1 MALMIF
7 RSPLPEVSI
16 PEIALTPFVFARA
29 RERGAKPALIDGVSG
44 RIITY
49 AELDE
54 AVRRVASALA
64 ARGFGKGDVFAIFSP
79 NTVEYPIAFHA
90 VSLLGGIVT
99 TLNPLC
105 IAEEVA
111 KQLADSRAKYL
122 ITSPALLACA
132 HEASSQLNLREL
144 FVFGEAEGAT
154 SFSELYEGD
163 GDVPTVEI
171 DPREDLVALPYSSG
185 TTGLS
190 KGVMLTHR
198 NLVANVL
205 QTEAMKHADASDTFA
220 CVLPLFHIYGLNV
233 IMNFGLYAGATSV
246 VLPRYDLDALLG
258 VFERHRVTMA
268 HVVPPIMIALA
279 RHPAV
284 ARYDLKSLRSVFS
297 GAAPLGGQITQ
308 EVSERLSC
316 NVRQGYGMTETSP
329 VTHMTPFEHEMIK
342 PGSVGIVVPNT
353 ECKIVDIETGAELDA
368 NREGEICVRGPQ
380 VMKGYLNRPD
390 ATQATI
396 DSEGWLHTGDIGCAD
411 DDGHFF
417 IVDRKKEL
425 IKYKGFQVAPAELE
439 ALLLT
444 HPSVAD
450 CAVIPAPD
458 EEAGEVPKAF
468 VVLKDEHTATC
479 EELIA
484 FVASHVAPHKKIR
497 RVEFISQIP
506 KSPSGKILRRLLVAR
521 ERAARESS

>member
-1 MALMIF
+1 MIF

-205 QTEAMKHADASDTFA
+205 QTEAM
-220 CVLPLFHIYGLNV
+220 
-233 IMNFGLYAGATSV
+233 
-246 VLPRYDLDALLG
+246 
-258 VFERHRVTMA
+258 
-268 HVVPPIMIALA
+268 
-279 RHPAV
+279 
-284 ARYDLKSLRSVFS
+284 
-297 GAAPLGGQITQ
+297 
-308 EVSERLSC
+308 
-316 NVRQGYGMTETSP
+316 
-329 VTHMTPFEHEMIK
+329 
-342 PGSVGIVVPNT
+342 
-353 ECKIVDIETGAELDA
+353 
-368 NREGEICVRGPQ
+368 
-380 VMKGYLNRPD
+380 
-390 ATQATI
+390 
-396 DSEGWLHTGDIGCAD
+396 
-411 DDGHFF
+411 
-417 IVDRKKEL
+417 
-425 IKYKGFQVAPAELE
+425 
-439 ALLLT
+439 
-444 HPSVAD
+444 
-450 CAVIPAPD
+450 
-458 EEAGEVPKAF
+458 
-468 VVLKDEHTATC
+468 
-479 EELIA
+479 
-484 FVASHVAPHKKIR
+484 
-497 RVEFISQIP
+497 
-506 KSPSGKILRRLLVAR
+506 
-521 ERAARESS
+521 

>member
-1 MALMIF
+1 MIF
-7 RSPLPEVSI
+7 CSPLPEVSI
-16 PEIALTPFVFARA
+16 PEIALTPFVLSRA
-29 RERGAKPALIDGVSG
+29 RERGAKPALIDGVTG
-44 RIITY
+44 RVTTY

-54 AVRRVASALA
+54 AVHRVASALS
-64 ARGFGKGDVFAIFSP
+64 ARGLRKGDVFAIFSP

-90 VSLLGGIVT
+90 VSLLGGVVT

-105 IAEEVA
+105 IAEEVS

-122 ITSPALLACA
+122 LTSPALLACA
-132 HEASSQLNLREL
+132 REAASQLPLREL
-144 FVFGEAEGAT
+144 FVFGDTEGAT
-154 SFSELYEGD
+154 SFAELYESD

-198 NLVANVL
+198 NLVANVR
-205 QTEAMKHADASDTFA
+205 QIEGTEHAFESDTLV
-220 CVLPLFHIYGLNV
+220 CVLPLFHIYGLQV
-233 IMNFGLYAGATSV
+233 IMNFGLYTGATAV
-246 VLPRYDLDALLG
+246 VLLRYDLETLLATI
-258 VFERHRVTMA
+258 ERHRITHA
-268 HVVPPIMIALA
+268 HVVPPIMLALA

-284 ARYDLKSLRSVFS
+284 ERYDLSSLRSVFT
-297 GAAPLGGQITQ
+297 GAAPLSEQIAR
-308 EVSERLSC
+308 EVSERLGC
-316 NVRQGYGMTETSP
+316 VVMQGYGMTETSP
-329 VTHMTPFEHEMIK
+329 ATHMTPREPLKIRA
-342 PGSVGIVVPNT
+342 GSVGILVPNT

-396 DSEGWLHTGDIGCAD
+396 DTGGWLHTGDIGYAD
-411 DDGHFF
+411 VEGHFF

-439 ALLLT
+439 ALLLS

-468 VVLKDEHTATC
+468 VVLKDDHAATC

-484 FVASHVAPHKKIR
+484 FVASHVSPHKKIR
-497 RVEFISQIP
+497 RVEFIEQIP
-506 KSPSGKILRRLLVAR
+506 KSPSGKILRRVLVAC